1 MINFAL
7 NNTKYVLS
15 LNKHVIELLGRLNGK
30 SHLLHH
36 TDKTFHVTVTYIYQR
51 HIGKKL

>member
-15 LNKHVIELLGRLNGK
+15 LNKHVIELLGLMDWIK
-30 SHLLHH
+30 WEVPPSPSH
-36 TDKTFHVTVTYIYQR
+36 R
-51 HIGKKL
+51 